1 MRAVVVW
8 SHCCADHLFLSCA
21 VEMADGLPPEDL
33 AGEIAATLEEIKELR
48 QVMKVH
54 VSESKS
60 KMDAVYVEWDAKLEK
75 NKAYMAGLL
84 AAQSK

>member
-1 MRAVVVW
+1 
-8 SHCCADHLFLSCA
+8 
-21 VEMADGLPPEDL
+21 MADGFPPEDL

-48 QVMKVH
+48 QVMKAH

-60 KMDAVYVEWDAKLEK
+60 KMDAVYVEWDAKLDK